1 MGLGAQSRVG
11 KIALLTISRLI
22 RPKAN
27 NGFGIKR
34 ETDTMRIYL
43 SLAMPCLSCGA
54 KRREHEEML

>member
-43 SLAMPCLSCGA
+43 
-54 KRREHEEML
+54 